1 MFCNFA
7 VSVSLFTAG
16 VEVNATWHI
25 CKMDTTNELE
35 LRFWQERIKG
45 QSYYYGS
52 ELAFI
57 LANFSRLDAI
67 MSQNYKHF

>member
-1 MFCNFA
+1 
-7 VSVSLFTAG
+7 
-16 VEVNATWHI
+16 
-25 CKMDTTNELE
+25 MDTTNELE